1 MAEVTLSS
9 DELYGVCL
17 DLLRGVGSPD
27 DLAGVVATGLHGA
40 NLAGHDSH
48 GLVRLPRYLRDAR
61 DGLIHPTV
69 RAEVVRRH
77 GATACVSARRGW
89 GQPAARLASETA
101 SEIADAHGVGAVIL
115 QDSPHVG
122 RMADYVELIAAR
134 GQIGM
139 TVTNASPN
147 VAPFG
152 GRDRR
157 LGTDPIAFAIPRAGG
172 RPPIVVDFATSVR
185 AEGKVRVARAAGRTV
200 PPGTLIDRDGRPSV
214 DPEDYYAGGALLPA
228 QEHKGY
234 ALAVAIEGLGGILSG
249 MGPAMTPAYGGGNG
263 MFVMALEVEA
273 FISVE
278 QYMRQVEEMAEA
290 LETAPTAPGVERVL
304 LPGQPELLSAERRR
318 REGIPIADATLD
330 ELRELADGLGV
341 RLSAPSA

>member
-1 MAEVTLSS
+1 MAELTLSS
-9 DELYGVCL
+9 EQLNAICL
-17 DLLRGVGSPD
+17 ELLRAVGTPD
-27 DLAGVVATGLHGA
+27 DLAAVVAGGLHGA

-48 GLVRLPRYLRDAR
+48 GLVRLPAYVRDAR
-61 DGLIHPTV
+61 DGKIHPTV
-69 RAEVVRRH
+69 RAEVVRRR

-89 GQPAARLASETA
+89 GQPAARLAAQTA
-101 SEIADAHGVGAVIL
+101 AEIAGEQGVGAVVL

-134 GQIGM
+134 GQLGM
-139 TVTNASPN
+139 TVTNARPN

-152 GRDRR
+152 GRQRR

-185 AEGKVRVARAAGRTV
+185 AEGKVRVARAAGRSV
-200 PPGTLIDRDGRPSV
+200 PPGTLIDAEGRPSV
-214 DPEDYYAGGALLPA
+214 NPEDYYDGGALLPA
-228 QEHKGY
+228 GGHKGY

-249 MGPAMTPAYGGGNG
+249 MGPAMLSAYGDGNG
-263 MFVMALEVEA
+263 MFVMGLEIEA

-278 QYMRQVEEMAEA
+278 QYMREVEEMAGA
-290 LETAPTAPGVERVL
+290 LESTPTAPGVERVL

-318 REGIPIADATLD
+318 REGIPIAEATMAELRGLAD
-330 ELRELADGLGV
+330 ELGAVLPA
-341 RLSAPSA
+341 